1 MIRRIAIAAF
11 MLIMA
16 PAFAFAGT
24 FSIAVSGSGGSVGP
38 TPLSGYASAAKVFT
52 ATATTGYT
60 LSSVTDNSVNVTTNS
75 AYVTGS
81 GPWTVTIPLSS
92 SSQTF
97 YVSFKQNV
105 QVAPTLSAV
114 LPSAITIPAATATAL
129 SGGNSTIANLQTGT
143 QATFTFAGTGLTFSP
158 ASGQVTSPINITT
171 NVTAAVAG
179 TYTGT
184 LTRSQRNWHS
194 NEFSQRDHYRAGAG
208 CNCLES
214 LLELSQRLGR
224 GYRLCNLRP
233 CPAGNN
239 AVPGVPQRHAS
250 IRRAVRHLPHH
261 PDVWN
266 CRNGGI
272 GTDLQRNNLCRLP
285 YG

>member
-24 FSIAVSGSGGSVGP
+24 FSIAVSGSGGSIGP

-75 AYVTGS
+75 SYVTGS

-114 LPSAITIPAATATAL
+114 LPAAIT
-129 SGGNSTIANLQTGT
+129 
-143 QATFTFAGTGLTFSP
+143 
-158 ASGQVTSPINITT
+158 
-171 NVTAAVAG
+171 
-179 TYTGT
+179 
-184 LTRSQRNWHS
+184 
-194 NEFSQRDHYRAGAG
+194 
-208 CNCLES
+208 
-214 LLELSQRLGR
+214 
-224 GYRLCNLRP
+224 
-233 CPAGNN
+233 
-239 AVPGVPQRHAS
+239 VPGRHPDRSKRRQQHHCQPADRHPGHVY
-250 IRRAVRHLPHH
+250 IRRHR
-261 PDVWN
+261 
-266 CRNGGI
+266 
-272 GTDLQRNNLCRLP
+272 TDLLP
-285 YG
+285 GFRPGYQSDQHHH